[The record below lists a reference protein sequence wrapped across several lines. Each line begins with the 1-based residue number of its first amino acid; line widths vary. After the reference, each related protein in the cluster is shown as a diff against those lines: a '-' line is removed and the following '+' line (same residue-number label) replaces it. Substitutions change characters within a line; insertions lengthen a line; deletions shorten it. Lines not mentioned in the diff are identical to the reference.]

1 MGPLILLLLGGLFKG
16 HVDCGNQM
24 VDMLPGGAWLAAS
37 MPPALLAGGRDVFMT
52 FQSNFSAAGG
62 SSKPEAA
69 PNGRASTAAYSDL
82 GHDLP
87 WLQAR
92 AAGLARSWGFGS
104 RLTFAQV
111 AGDVRTALYGTMA
124 HASL

>member
-16 HVDCGNQM
+16 RADCGNQM
-24 VDMLPGGAWLAAS
+24 VDTLPGGAWLAAS
-37 MPPALLAGGRDVFMT
+37 MQPALLTGGRDVFST
-52 FQSNFSAAGG
+52 FQSNFSAADG

-69 PNGRASTAAYSDL
+69 PNGRASTPAYSDL

-92 AAGLARSWGFGS
+92 AAGLARAWGFGS

-111 AGDVRTALYGTMA
+111 AGVYRTALYGTMA
-124 HASL
+124 HASV